1 MKCPN
6 CNNEINDTSQFCT
19 YCGSKVH
26 LRTIADLTKNAIMQT
41 DEQQEPTE
49 QEVSASKE
57 IYTPYTTHA
66 SNAKRCKICGGEI
79 DPVTKVCMNCQKS
92 YANSFRT
99 GRSDKTNSA
108 DRAGKTGYVVALVVA
123 AVLLIVSGVF
133 SVIKNNELNDA
144 YAKIDSLQTRVN
156 TLQTRVNDYQGK
168 ASFVDEY
175 IAIVVEGDDRYYHTY
190 ECSAYQQCEYFWIY
204 GNNDAEYYGFEP
216 CPECH

>member
-6 CNNEINDTSQFCT
+6 CNSEINDTSQFCT

-26 LRTIADLTKNAIMQT
+26 LRTIADLTKNAVAQSDVIEERA
-41 DEQQEPTE
+41 EQKPDANKA
-49 QEVSASKE
+49 V
-57 IYTPYTTHA
+57 YTPYTTHA
-66 SNAKRCKICGGEI
+66 SNTKRCKICGGEI

-92 YANSFRT
+92 YTNSFRM
-99 GRSDKTNSA
+99 GRSDKT
-108 DRAGKTGYVVALVVA
+108 DRAGKAGYIVALSIA

-144 YAKIDSLQTRVN
+144 YARIDS
-156 TLQTRVNDYQGK
+156 LQTRVNDYQGK
-168 ASFVDEY
+168 AFFVDEY
-175 IAIVVEGDDRYYHTY
+175 IALVVEGDDRYYHTY

-204 GNNDAEYYGFEP
+204 GTYEVESYGFEP